1 MNNVPPRFM
10 KEYAEHIKKNAK
22 HWKEKD
28 NNKNGKSL
36 WDIPIKEADS
46 IISYYERGF
55 ITEREAMQMLSRL
68 AY

>member
-1 MNNVPPRFM
+1 MNKVPRFM
-10 KEYAEHIKKNAK
+10 KEYAGHIKKNAK

-46 IISYYERGF
+46 IISYYERGM
-55 ITEREAMQMLSRL
+55 ITEREAMQMLSKL

>member
-10 KEYAEHIKKNAK
+10 KEYAEHIKESAER
-22 HWKEKD
+22 WKEKD
-28 NNKNGKSL
+28 HNDNGKSL
-36 WDIPIKEADS
+36 WDIPIKDADN
-46 IISYYERGF
+46 IIAHYENGM